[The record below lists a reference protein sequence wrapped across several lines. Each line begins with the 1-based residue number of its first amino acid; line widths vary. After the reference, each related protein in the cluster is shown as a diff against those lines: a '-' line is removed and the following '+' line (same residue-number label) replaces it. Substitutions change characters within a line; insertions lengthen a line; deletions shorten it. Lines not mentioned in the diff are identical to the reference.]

1 MFETR
6 NELEGFRWTGEI
18 HINFLL
24 FCFCFWIQGRTFGQ
38 NRTNFCSHLM
48 STLNL
53 AGRYYPYIFIFT
65 QQPCRFIV
73 CSLQPFSCRSQQF
86 NSSLICAMP
95 THRRDKRAR
104 SRSPV
109 ALRPKSAPHSHSD
122 RWTHR
127 ESNRQ
132 PETSRPQTPFNVFAQ
147 ETKPT
152 RGHSPHTD
160 DSTTQQKVV
169 LRSNS
174 ETKREREHHRS
185 DLTSWKTLTVPSHDT
200 AHIPDWA
207 RPSAQDIA
215 LPSSSSQ
222 IQTIA
227 PPQMPTNRDNA
238 PPLSI
243 LSRNN
248 GDQIINVHGEP
259 PEGQKQWYLEVI
271 RSVCPSSTPNPFL
284 FSAPQQAKRPRTVAD
299 QPPNSTPMLQLPA
312 GMDFS
317 SNTMAHPLLQL
328 PLPAQSLSDSTD
340 ADPSRLS
347 TAPVGT
353 SHFEIQVGNN
363 GMTKIGTD
371 NQAMQIRFL
380 TEQEARSIKLPKSST
395 YVPWANMSVIEFK
408 HHQSHESGMQNIWC
422 PSPYCWLL
430 SEQLLFAC
438 KHRSNKD
445 DVWLRLWH
453 YLDTMKQDANQ
464 STNRLVAAHELSL
477 QISIHHHP
485 VDLNLR
491 QQIQAKI
498 VNNHDVSSWT
508 TQMQM
513 LEHIFSNWTG
523 WQNQVHLILPQIE
536 EKTNTPVLMIF
547 YNWQSPSRSYSNNKD
562 LIAAVQTYPWGHAT
576 DINSGIQIVN
586 TGGIRPAATIDESDN
601 IYHWSPSFYCRVNG
615 NLVDNKIDNNNYI
628 TIATRSIFHC
638 RKKSPNQQRPI
649 TFHGIAYARQKH
661 LTIGSGG
668 TAAEF
673 SASLFFDVVHGH
685 QNRWLIKCHISTLLG
700 FAV

>member
-1 MFETR
+1 M
-6 NELEGFRWTGEI
+6 
-18 HINFLL
+18 
-24 FCFCFWIQGRTFGQ
+24 
-38 NRTNFCSHLM
+38 
-48 STLNL
+48 
-53 AGRYYPYIFIFT
+53 
-65 QQPCRFIV
+65 
-73 CSLQPFSCRSQQF
+73 
-86 NSSLICAMP
+86 
-95 THRRDKRAR
+95 
-104 SRSPV
+104 
-109 ALRPKSAPHSHSD
+109 
-122 RWTHR
+122 
-127 ESNRQ
+127 
-132 PETSRPQTPFNVFAQ
+132 
-147 ETKPT
+147 
-152 RGHSPHTD
+152 
-160 DSTTQQKVV
+160 
-169 LRSNS
+169 
-174 ETKREREHHRS
+174 
-185 DLTSWKTLTVPSHDT
+185 
-200 AHIPDWA
+200 
-207 RPSAQDIA
+207 
-215 LPSSSSQ
+215 
-222 IQTIA
+222 
-227 PPQMPTNRDNA
+227 
-238 PPLSI
+238 
-243 LSRNN
+243 
-248 GDQIINVHGEP
+248 
-259 PEGQKQWYLEVI
+259 I

-284 FSAPQQAKRPRTVAD
+284 FTAPQQAQRPRTVTD
-299 QPPNSTPMLQLPA
+299 QPSHSTPMLQLPA
-312 GMDFS
+312 GMVFS
-317 SNTMAHPLLQL
+317 SNTTAHPLLQL

-340 ADPSRLS
+340 ADPSSLS

-438 KHRSNKD
+438 KHKSNKD

-453 YLDTMKQDANQ
+453 FLDTMKQDANQ

-477 QISIHHHP
+477 QISIHQHP

-513 LEHIFSNWTG
+513 LEHIFSNWTD

-536 EKTNTPVLMIF
+536 EKTSTPVLMIF
-547 YNWQSPSRSYSNNKD
+547 YNWQSPARSYSNNKD

-615 NLVDNKIDNNNYI
+615 NLVDNKIDNSNYI
-628 TIATRSIFHC
+628 TVATKSIFHC

-649 TFHGIAYARQKH
+649 TFHGIAYARQRH

-700 FAV
+700 FASQSKADLHSLEDIKKTSVFIFCGTRLSLEPLYGYGTRLSPEPL